1 MRKLWY
7 WNILN
12 VELTTIF
19 LGFLGILNWSKHLCS
34 ADPARIRPES
44 TESLRFHKAWY
55 EAICR
60 LECKNGCNTK
70 WAYLL
75 FPICHYMHSHASCRA
90 FKIQRHSMH
99 SDVVVQAILISLLAI
114 CVFGLGSD
122 LVKLVWEKLFGTKKD
137 KEKKEKKEK
146 KAGVFVACF
155 SWFFHVQKERPGFFP
170 TMPIQGSIVAFGV
183 PGCRGSLWV

>member
-1 MRKLWY
+1 
-7 WNILN
+7 
-12 VELTTIF
+12 
-19 LGFLGILNWSKHLCS
+19 
-34 ADPARIRPES
+34 
-44 TESLRFHKAWY
+44 
-55 EAICR
+55 
-60 LECKNGCNTK
+60 
-70 WAYLL
+70 
-75 FPICHYMHSHASCRA
+75 
-90 FKIQRHSMH
+90 MH

-155 SWFFHVQKERPGFFP
+155 SWFFHVRKERPGFFP

-183 PGCRGSLWV
+183 QGFSLSLGYWTLKNRVAMDLGFSIYPSLPGVTWG